1 MKVAPF
7 GQELTVTS
15 TCHSPSALLTAW
27 HVVLPG
33 ICTHTP
39 GAALPPAKSSVPL
52 THVCV
57 VGQACEPHVP
67 PVPAVGVGRGVD
79 VGTGVR
85 VATGVSAGAVVTTGN
100 VAACDCVG
108 GVVLFGGAGADVR
121 SSVGSGVGSGVGDG
135 DGDGVADGDSVT
147 VGLGVAVAGSLRVS
161 SVFAGRS
168 APGATHAQQAAMKK
182 DAVPSATKRA
192 ALPTSGERSRLST
205 KRRSPRLS

>member
-39 GAALPPAKSSVPL
+39 GAALPLAKSSVPL

-57 VGQACEPHVP
+57 VGQVCEPQLP
-67 PVPAVGVGRGVD
+67 PVPAVGVGRGVG

-85 VATGVSAGAVVTTGN
+85 VGTGVSAGAVVATGN
-100 VAACDCVG
+100 VAAGDCVG
-108 GVVLFGGAGADVR
+108 GVVLCGGAGGDVG
-121 SSVGSGVGSGVGDG
+121 SSVGSTVGSGVGDG
-135 DGDGVADGDSVT
+135 DGDRVADGESVT
-147 VGLGVAVAGSLRVS
+147 VGLGVAVARSLTVS
-161 SVFAGRS
+161 SVFDGRS
-168 APGATHAQQAAMKK
+168 APGATQAQQAAMKK
-182 DAVPSATKRA
+182 RAVLSAK
-192 ALPTSGERSRLST
+192 
-205 KRRSPRLS
+205 